1 MDRRGPKYADDL
13 DQIDA
18 SALAQSLQ
26 EDFVGLIA
34 LFDRQLKSGSV
45 PAGKKRSK
53 IIDARAAA
61 ERGVRL
67 SEELVELLRNSR

>member
-1 MDRRGPKYADDL
+1 MARRGPKYAYEL

-18 SALAQSLQ
+18 ASLAQSLQ
-26 EDFVGLIA
+26 EDFAGLIA
-34 LFDRQLKSGSV
+34 IFDRQLKSGSL

-53 IIDARAAA
+53 ITDARAAA